1 MIIIPVLQVCKLSA
15 KEDKVEIEEL
25 VKDRLM
31 TDPKN
36 DNSRARTPTP
46 CWPVGWWIQRC
57 HQGAWRKWRRWSR
70 SQPCGRPSRP
80 SRVAWAQGMITAVWA
95 STPFPLRWHG
105 LRAGAWSRPCGC
117 PSRPSKVAQARG
129 MITAVWASTP
139 FPLRWHGLGAWS
151 QSCGRPSRPSRVVRA
166 RGGCLITA
174 VWASIPSLYGGAV
187 SGHDH
192 SRVGIHPVPSRVAW
206 ARGGCLITAVWV
218 SIPFPLGWSG
228 LGVGAGRGFCTH
240 SSVPGILQSSAAPE
254 SSPGWTVSK
263 ETWKGVGNLD
273 RICWSLL
280 TWKKSEYFAVIS
292 SAQTSFPA
300 ALAPKELGLRAAG
313 QWGSPGLL
321 Y

>member
-1 MIIIPVLQVCKLSA
+1 
-15 KEDKVEIEEL
+15 
-25 VKDRLM
+25 M

-57 HQGAWRKWRRWSR
+57 HQGAWRKWRRRSR

-80 SRVAWAQGMITAVWA
+80 SRVA
-95 STPFPLRWHG
+95 R
-105 LRAGAWSRPCGC
+105 
-117 PSRPSKVAQARG
+117 ARG

-139 FPLRWHGLGAWS
+139 FPLGWRGLGAGAWS
-151 QSCGRPSRPSRVVRA
+151 QSCGRPSR
-166 RGGCLITA
+166 
-174 VWASIPSLYGGAV
+174 
-187 SGHDH
+187 
-192 SRVGIHPVPSRVAW
+192 PSRVAW

-240 SSVPGILQSSAAPE
+240 SSVPGVLQSSAAPE

>member
-1 MIIIPVLQVCKLSA
+1 
-15 KEDKVEIEEL
+15 
-25 VKDRLM
+25 M

-57 HQGAWRKWRRWSR
+57 HQGAWRKWRRRSR
-70 SQPCGRPSRP
+70 SQPCGRPSR
-80 SRVAWAQGMITAVWA
+80 
-95 STPFPLRWHG
+95 
-105 LRAGAWSRPCGC
+105 
-117 PSRPSKVAQARG
+117 
-129 MITAVWASTP
+129 
-139 FPLRWHGLGAWS
+139 
-151 QSCGRPSRPSRVVRA
+151 
-166 RGGCLITA
+166 
-174 VWASIPSLYGGAV
+174 
-187 SGHDH
+187 
-192 SRVGIHPVPSRVAW
+192 PSRVAW

-240 SSVPGILQSSAAPE
+240 SSVPGVLQSSAAPE